1 MVAKNKYW
9 DGTAWQEVG
18 ASANK
23 VTLIDNG
30 NIINATD
37 VEGALQE
44 IKSAFDNNKAENAM
58 YQKNGYGFNI
68 DEGLRKWRVNSSNEL
83 LNVLILGDSISEGYN
98 ATNRDTEG
106 YVALIKT
113 KLQSIYGDGGKG
125 FYHLLKSDFSFVGT
139 WVALTELGPHGSCKY
154 ATGTGNTCSVTLDG
168 DNFDIYVQGASNRGT
183 FTVQVDAE
191 DPVQI
196 TPTTLNVTEKHN
208 VTALSNGTHTIV
220 ITAPVSGYVYL
231 LGVSA
236 NIGTIGCRVHNVA
249 KSGGVIGDIAYSY
262 KKDFIVPINPDLTIL
277 AYTVNDYYTQTALA
291 TYKSRAELIIQKA
304 QPYGS
309 ILLISSNQRND
320 VGVIPQKNYEMTL
333 IELAKQY
340 NCAFLSMY
348 DRWQN
353 YTTANSLG
361 LMADTAHPTNK
372 GHADQAKGIL
382 RHILET

>member
-83 LNVLILGDSISEGYN
+83 LNVLMLGDSISEGYN

-191 DPVQI
+191 DPVRGSHVHARRDLDGQVGSDVGEVCEYQLY
-196 TPTTLNVTEKHN
+196 LNV
-208 VTALSNGTHTIV
+208 
-220 ITAPVSGYVYL
+220 P
-231 LGVSA
+231 
-236 NIGTIGCRVHNVA
+236 
-249 KSGGVIGDIAYSY
+249 
-262 KKDFIVPINPDLTIL
+262 
-277 AYTVNDYYTQTALA
+277 
-291 TYKSRAELIIQKA
+291 
-304 QPYGS
+304 
-309 ILLISSNQRND
+309 
-320 VGVIPQKNYEMTL
+320 
-333 IELAKQY
+333 
-340 NCAFLSMY
+340 
-348 DRWQN
+348 
-353 YTTANSLG
+353 
-361 LMADTAHPTNK
+361 
-372 GHADQAKGIL
+372 
-382 RHILET
+382 